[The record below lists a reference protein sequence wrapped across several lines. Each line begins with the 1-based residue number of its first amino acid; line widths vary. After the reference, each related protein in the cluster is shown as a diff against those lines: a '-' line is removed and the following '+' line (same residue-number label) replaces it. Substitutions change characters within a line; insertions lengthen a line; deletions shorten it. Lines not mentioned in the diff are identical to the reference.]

1 MPNAAEL
8 VSQAARLASLPAA
21 YLRAKRVLDDPNGS
35 ILQLREAVSSDP
47 AMTARLLRV
56 VNSSFYG
63 FPGRIDTVTR
73 ALNILGMQQVHDVVL
88 SWAIASAFAN
98 LRTQVL
104 SMKTFWR
111 SSVARA
117 IAAKQLGRHAGFI
130 DSERLFVE
138 GLLSDIGHLVMFATV
153 PKLATEALDSWAR
166 TGCALGDAERA
177 IVGCDFAEVGAG
189 LVSAWALPSAF
200 EEPIACQID
209 PRKAVE
215 HQLEAAMLH
224 VAGALAGTPRGEPSP
239 PPQQFAL
246 DLLGLDEVAFQALA
260 VQVGRDLDS
269 VVASYFP
276 ELAAA

>member
-1 MPNAAEL
+1 MANAAEL
-8 VSQAARLASLPAA
+8 VSQADRLASLPAA
-21 YLRAKRVLDDPNGS
+21 YLRVKQVLDDPHGS
-35 ILQLREAVSSDP
+35 IPQLRDALATDP
-47 AMTARLLRV
+47 AMTSRLLRV
-56 VNSSFYG
+56 VNSPFYG

-73 ALNILGMQQVHDVVL
+73 ALHILGMQQVHDVVL

-98 LRTQVL
+98 LRTQVV
-104 SMKTFWR
+104 SMEVFWR

-153 PKLATEALDSWAR
+153 PRLATEALDLSAR
-166 TGCALGDAERA
+166 TRCPLDGAERT
-177 IVGCDFAEVGAG
+177 IVGCDYAEVGAA
-189 LVSAWALPSAF
+189 LVAAWALPPAF

-209 PRKAVE
+209 PSKADA
-215 HQLEAAMLH
+215 HRLEAAILH
-224 VAGALAGTPRGEPSP
+224 VAGALAGSPRGEASALPLS
-239 PPQQFAL
+239 FAL
-246 DLLGLDEVAFQALA
+246 DLLGLDEPAVQALRA
-260 VQVGRDLDS
+260 QVAQDLDA